1 MIYNDILTQNDE
13 FFVLADF
20 NAYVHAQEEVEA
32 RYRDTHRWARTM
44 LINIAKS
51 GYFSS
56 DRTISEYAKEIWNL
70 EPIKY

>member
-1 MIYNDILTQNDE
+1 MTQNDE

-20 NAYVHAQEEVEA
+20 NAYVNAQENVEA
-32 RYRDTHRWARTM
+32 RYRDSQRWARTM

-56 DRTISEYAKEIWNL
+56 DRTIRQYAEEIWDL
-70 EPIKY
+70 KPIQY